1 MEYKTKKTFQLT
13 IILLLIFIAG
23 SFFGGSEYI
32 RFLKSEIT
40 TNKRNFEKL
49 EITKNQ
55 LFERIK
61 EDSLEIVKQDS
72 VILVL
77 SKKRDSLKN
86 RLKEIKNESNI
97 KKAIYNNKS
106 VNDRFIVFSRLV
118 TRNDSI

>member
-55 LFERIK
+55 LFEGIK